1 MALSSRGDAKRMCHS
16 WVVLVGVCGWW
27 LVVVVFVGGMFS
39 LGLLA
44 LEIIIMVYVYVIYT
58 CIYIYIYRVVSLFTV
73 SALLKLPFGPPYS
86 CNDFYRTDEIL
97 DRESLQNDM
106 DRKDRS

>member
-1 MALSSRGDAKRMCHS
+1 MPLLGGSRWG
-16 WVVLVGVCGWW
+16 LW
-27 LVVVVFVGGMFS
+27 LVVGGSCVCGGDVQFGVACS
-39 LGLLA
+39 RDYYYG
-44 LEIIIMVYVYVIYT
+44 I
-58 CIYIYIYRVVSLFTV
+58 CICDLYMYIYIYRVVSLFTV